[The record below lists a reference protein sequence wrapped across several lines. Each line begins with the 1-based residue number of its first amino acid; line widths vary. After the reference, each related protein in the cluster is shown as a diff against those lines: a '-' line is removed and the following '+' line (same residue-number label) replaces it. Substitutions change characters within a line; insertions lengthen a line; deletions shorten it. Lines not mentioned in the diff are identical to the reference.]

1 MNIVDFV
8 RLALKHIRLLILIPI
23 LLATLVIILTVNPSF
38 EYSSQ
43 TILYTGLATGTS
55 IEMDKRFD
63 HHANSAA
70 FDNLINIIKSRDTQ
84 EEVAIRLLAQHLML
98 KEANSKYISEEHY
111 EEFIDKIPED
121 LRDYVAVDRNAVDVA
136 IDEDNVS
143 ALFPEEIDP
152 VLYEQTVKNLIGLMQ
167 SNTSNF
173 VYEIINYEKDKH
185 YSIKAI
191 SSVNAMRIGGSDLVK
206 LTYTVND
213 PGICQQTLDIYN
225 KVCIKNYKFI
235 KQNRSDDV
243 VKYFEAQLAQ
253 ASDKL
258 KRAED
263 KLLEFNKAS
272 NIINYYEQ
280 SKKVAIVKEE
290 MELDYNQKQA
300 ELAGLQAATRRM
312 EKKLDIQEVIQQKS
326 NYVLQKKKELGEL
339 NYEIAMIEAKLE
351 TNGTG
356 QGLGRLGELRKQSDA
371 VSSEIKKSVD
381 ELYSYENTVD
391 GLPVT
396 KVLPNWMDNV
406 TNTENLRAKLKIMEN
421 QNKEFQKQYKT
432 YAPAGANMLRIQRE
446 ISVSEEGYLE
456 ILHGLNLAKLK
467 LQDNSLSA
475 NLKAIDPPY
484 FPLYPIPSKRKILI
498 VVAAFIGGLFTLG
511 IILVME
517 YFDDTLKNSD
527 KAAEKIGIPGLGMI
541 PKILL
546 NPLTTKMSFVQSR
559 LIEIITQ
566 NIIQD
571 LSSEEKRDKVPKT
584 ILCFSTQK
592 MEGKSVIA
600 GNIAKGLKK
609 SGKSVLVLNYS
620 DKEPRKDQQ
629 RKYSILNRVLGYADP
644 RIDVDNPFL
653 ANASEYLDDSE
664 YHTYNIDKQFYKA
677 KNYEDI
683 LRLNNI
689 VLDYTPD
696 YIVIELPSIIDNNHP
711 TELFIDSDLDILV
724 CRSNRTWSKAD
735 KAALDRL
742 MPFSESKMK
751 FVINGVELKEVERVL
766 GDLPKKRTSLRKKM
780 KSMFKLEFFSKNQI

>member
-1 MNIVDFV
+1 MNIVEFV

-23 LLATLVIILTVNPSF
+23 LLASLVIILTVNPSF

-70 FDNLINIIKSRDTQ
+70 FDNLINIIKSRETQ
-84 EEVAIRLLAQHLML
+84 EEVAVRLLAQHLML

-111 EEFIDKIPED
+111 DEFKDKIPEE
-121 LRDYVAVDRNAVDVA
+121 LYGYIAVDKNAADLD
-136 IDEDNVS
+136 IDADNLTS
-143 ALFPEEIDP
+143 IFPSEIDP
-152 VLYEQTVKNLIGLMQ
+152 VLYEQTVRNLMDLMR
-167 SNTSNF
+167 SSTSNF
-173 VYEIINYEKDKH
+173 VYEILNYEKDKH

-258 KRAED
+258 KQAED

-290 MELDYNQKQA
+290 MELDFNQKQA
-300 ELAGLQAATRRM
+300 ELAGLQAATKRL
-312 EKKLDIQEVIQQKS
+312 EKKLDIQEIIQQKS

-339 NYEIAMIEAKLE
+339 NYEIAMIEAKIESTGSNQSQGQLE
-351 TNGTG
+351 S
-356 QGLGRLGELRKQSDA
+356 LRSQSRA
-371 VSSEIKKSVD
+371 ISNEIKKSVD

-396 KVLPNWMDNV
+396 KVLPEWMDNV
-406 TNTENLRAKLKIMEN
+406 TDSENLRAKLKIMEN
-421 QNKEFQKQYKT
+421 QNKEFQKQYAT

-475 NLKAIDPPY
+475 NLKAIDPPF

-498 VVAAFIGGLFTLG
+498 IAAAFIGGLFTLG

-527 KAAEKIGIPGLGMI
+527 KAAEKIGIPALGMI

-546 NPLTTKMSFVQSR
+546 NPLTTKMAFVQSR

-566 NIIQD
+566 NIIQH
-571 LSSEEKRDKVPKT
+571 LSSDEKRDKIPKT

-592 MEGKSVIA
+592 LEGKSVIA
-600 GNIAKGLKK
+600 GNIAKSLKK

-620 DKEPRKDQQ
+620 DKEPRKDKQ
-629 RKYSILNRVLGYADP
+629 RKHSILNRILGYPDP
-644 RIDVDNPFL
+644 RIDIDNPFL
-653 ANASEYLDDSE
+653 ANASQYLDESE
-664 YHTYNIDKQFYKA
+664 YQTYNIDKQFYKA
-677 KNYEDI
+677 KDYADI
-683 LRLNNI
+683 LKQNNI
-689 VLDYTPD
+689 QLDFVPEYV
-696 YIVIELPSIIDNNHP
+696 IIELPSIIDNNHP

-735 KAALDRL
+735 KAALNRL

-766 GDLPKKRTSLRKKM
+766 GDLPKRRTSLRKKM
-780 KSMFKLEFFSKNQI
+780 KSIFKLEFFSKNQI